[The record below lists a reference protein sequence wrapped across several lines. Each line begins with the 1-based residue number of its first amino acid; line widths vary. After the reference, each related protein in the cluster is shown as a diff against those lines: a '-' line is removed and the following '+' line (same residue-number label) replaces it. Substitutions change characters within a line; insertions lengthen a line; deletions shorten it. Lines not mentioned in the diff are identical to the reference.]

1 MRRSSC
7 TKFEIA
13 AGRIAL
19 DNSRR
24 TFLTTTAAA
33 VGMMYVSGLTPQIL
47 AQAHEHAKSAPRN
60 LDGQPFKFFTPQ
72 QAADFEAF
80 ASQIFPTDETPGA
93 KEANVVHFVDFA
105 LTEIDPYNKEG
116 FTKALNAL
124 NDQARKTAPSA
135 KSFAALTPAQQ
146 IEAMKAIEKTDSFGT
161 LKFYTVAG
169 FFSDPADGGNKDQI
183 GWKLIG
189 FEDSFYYA
197 PPFGWYD
204 AQAMKEKA

>member
-1 MRRSSC
+1 M
-7 TKFEIA
+7 
-13 AGRIAL
+13 
-19 DNSRR
+19 DNTRR
-24 TFLTTTAAA
+24 TFLAQAGA
-33 VGMMYVSGLTPQIL
+33 SLGLLYLGGLTPEIL

-60 LDGQPFKFFTPQ
+60 LEGQPFKFFTSQ

-80 ASQIFPTDETPGA
+80 ASQVIPTDETPGA

-105 LTEIDPYNKEG
+105 LSEIDPQNKQN
-116 FTKALNAL
+116 FAAALKAL
-124 NDQARKTAPSA
+124 NDQAKKTAPSA

-146 IEAMKAIEKTDSFGT
+146 IETMKAMEKTDSFGT

-169 FFSDPADGGNKDQI
+169 FFCDPADGGNKDQI

-189 FEDSFYYA
+189 FEDHFYYA

-204 AQAMKEKA
+204 AQLLKEKA